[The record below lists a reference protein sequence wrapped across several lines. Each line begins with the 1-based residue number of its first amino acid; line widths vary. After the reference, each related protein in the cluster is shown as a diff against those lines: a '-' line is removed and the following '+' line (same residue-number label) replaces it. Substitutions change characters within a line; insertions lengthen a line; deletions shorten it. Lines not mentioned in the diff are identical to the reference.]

1 MTRYVESL
9 ENPMAKWVLDETKK
23 GNMIILEIKV
33 TILLGIMVNRSSDDS
48 KVSLLFPFSFTSL
61 TFYFVL

>member
-23 GNMIILEIKV
+23 GNMIILEITK
-33 TILLGIMVNRSSDDS
+33 
-48 KVSLLFPFSFTSL
+48 LLFYL
-61 TFYFVL
+61 GLW